1 MNATIDTPV
10 LIAGG
15 GPSGLVLA
23 AQLAHHGV
31 RSILAERNLETTRFP
46 KMDITNGASMELLRR
61 LGVDEELRAVGVDG
75 HHSFDV
81 IFAPGLD
88 GPEIARWSLPSAYEQ
103 QAQIAQARDGSR
115 PALAW
120 QRCSQAIFEA
130 MMMRR
135 CHADPLI
142 EVLQGWRLDRF
153 DEREDHIATTLV
165 NRDGDERLVH
175 SAYLAGCDGASS
187 TVREAL
193 GITMDGM
200 RDFIEI
206 GLVHF
211 RSRDVDALQALGQFW
226 HVFTPGGAA
235 LIAQDEIDTW
245 TLHWQIQDGA
255 PDRVEDPQEFV
266 NAALGREIALDEVL
280 ATSRWWPTVLA
291 ADSYGRGRVWLA
303 GDAVHT
309 MIPTG
314 GYGMNTG
321 VADAVNLGWKLA
333 ATVTGWGGPSLLDSY
348 DAERR
353 PIGVRNRDAS
363 LENASVH
370 LQLGGMADP
379 DLVVAD
385 SDAGRA
391 HRAELAR
398 FLDENDGENLSLGI
412 ELDIRYDASPVI
424 VEDDAPAPPWDPRHH
439 HPAIRAGHRAPN
451 VVLDDGST
459 LYDRFGAEFTLVDA
473 TDGCDAARRIVQ
485 GAAQVPLPSVEYV
498 RLEEPELRELYDH
511 QLILVRP
518 DLHIAWRGTHAEDPT
533 AIVDLAR
540 GAHARIPTASE
551 MANA

>member
-15 GPSGLVLA
+15 GPTGLVLA

-31 RSILAERNLETTRFP
+31 RSVLAERNPETTRFP

-81 IFAPGLD
+81 IFAAGLA
-88 GPEIARWSLPSAYEQ
+88 GPEITRWSLPSADEQ
-103 QAQIAQARDGSR
+103 QAQIAQTRDGSR

-135 CHADPLI
+135 CHADPLV

-153 DEREDHIATTLV
+153 DEHDDHVTAILV
-165 NRDGDERLVH
+165 NADGDERTVRA
-175 SAYLAGCDGASS
+175 AYLAGCDGASS
-187 TVREAL
+187 TVRETL
-193 GITMDGM
+193 GIAMDGL
-200 RDFIEI
+200 RDFVSL

-211 RSRDVDALQALGQFW
+211 RSRDLEALQAHGQFW

-235 LIAQDEIDTW
+235 LIAQDEVDTW
-245 TLHWQIQDGA
+245 TLHWQLTDDA
-255 PDRVEDPQEFV
+255 PDPVDEPVAFV
-266 NAALGREIALDEVL
+266 AAALGREIAIDEVL

-333 ATVTGWGGPSLLDSY
+333 ATVNGWGGPALLDSY
-348 DAERR
+348 DAERQ
-353 PIGVRNRDAS
+353 PIGLRNRDAS

-370 LQLGGMADP
+370 LQLTATTDPALVAAD
-379 DLVVAD
+379 DD
-385 SDAGRA
+385 EGRA
-391 HRAELAR
+391 HRAELAT
-398 FLDENDGENLSLGI
+398 FLTENDGENLSLGI
-412 ELDIRYDASPVI
+412 ELDVRYDASPV
-424 VEDDAPAPPWDPRHH
+424 VADNDAEAPPWSRRTHQ
-439 HPAIRAGHRAPN
+439 PATRAGHRAPN

-459 LYDRFGAEFTLVDA
+459 LYDRFGPEFTLVDA
-473 TDGCDAARRIVQ
+473 TDGDTARLVLEA
-485 GAAQVPLPSVEYV
+485 AAQIPVPLAHV
-498 RLEEPELRELYDH
+498 RLEEPQLRELYDH
-511 QLILVRP
+511 QLVLIRP
-518 DLHIAWRGTHAEDPT
+518 DLHIAWRGTHPKDPA
-533 AIVDLAR
+533 AIIDLAR
-540 GAHARIPTASE
+540 GARARTAAS
-551 MANA
+551 AGR